1 MALGGGT
8 SSENV
13 MELQRHLQFVE
24 EEAELLRRS
33 LIEMEEQNKLLMN
46 EINRYKSDLP
56 PPASLLSSNSLS
68 SLADGL
74 LNDSALQDVHAL
86 EDGAVLISTE
96 APAQDEE
103 LRVAKLQIGE
113 LSGKVKK
120 LQYENRV
127 LLSNLQRCDLAS
139 FHAPS
144 SSSSLRL
151 ALETDAEAGD
161 SAECLP
167 TRYLFFVFFFKL
179 IEDFTQFDL
188 TRATLISSS
197 HSAVLRLHS
206 PSQRKEPVGGENNT
220 LEVKERRK
228 QTALDPTASLHE
240 CLERQDHNVLLAMR
254 DQARLVST
262 AIQLLTSPESSCLHT
277 SPSICHKVCCS
288 EAAEPDGLDK
298 PHTQVAVH
306 PQTSCDLPR
315 LLSMF
320 VSH

>member
-1 MALGGGT
+1 MAYADQNRNIPDAGGPQELSGAGSSPGNGVALGGGA
-8 SSENV
+8 SPENV
-13 MELQRHLQFVE
+13 TELQRHLQFVE

-56 PPASLLSSNSLS
+56 PPVSVLSSNSLS

-74 LNDSALQDVHAL
+74 LGDSSSRDGASREEPYVHTFQ
-86 EDGAVLISTE
+86 DGAVLISTD

-144 SSSSLRL
+144 STLRL

-161 SAECLP
+161 SADCLP
-167 TRYLFFVFFFKL
+167 TRCLFFSRSANGRL
-179 IEDFTQFDL
+179 
-188 TRATLISSS
+188 ATLIS
-197 HSAVLRLHS
+197 HSFPKTTLVRFCACTAQ
-206 PSQRKEPVGGENNT
+206 PSAKRRWGERT
-220 LEVKERRK
+220 TARRSK
-228 QTALDPTASLHE
+228 
-240 CLERQDHNVLLAMR
+240 NG
-254 DQARLVST
+254 
-262 AIQLLTSPESSCLHT
+262 ESSLRMTPRRPST
-277 SPSICHKVCCS
+277 SAWSARSPTYCW
-288 EAAEPDGLDK
+288 P
-298 PHTQVAVH
+298 
-306 PQTSCDLPR
+306 
-315 LLSMF
+315 
-320 VSH
+320 

>member
-1 MALGGGT
+1 
-8 SSENV
+8 

-56 PPASLLSSNSLS
+56 PPVSVLSSNSLS

-74 LNDSALQDVHAL
+74 LNDGALQDAPSYVQAL
-86 EDGAVLISTE
+86 QDGAVLISTD

-139 FHAPS
+139 FHSPS
-144 SSSSLRL
+144 SSSSLHL

-167 TRYLFFVFFFKL
+167 TR
-179 IEDFTQFDL
+179 
-188 TRATLISSS
+188 
-197 HSAVLRLHS
+197 
-206 PSQRKEPVGGENNT
+206 
-220 LEVKERRK
+220 
-228 QTALDPTASLHE
+228 
-240 CLERQDHNVLLAMR
+240 C
-254 DQARLVST
+254 
-262 AIQLLTSPESSCLHT
+262 
-277 SPSICHKVCCS
+277 
-288 EAAEPDGLDK
+288 
-298 PHTQVAVH
+298 
-306 PQTSCDLPR
+306 
-315 LLSMF
+315 
-320 VSH
+320 

>member
-1 MALGGGT
+1 MALGGGA

-56 PPASLLSSNSLS
+56 PPPVSVLSSNSLS

-74 LNDSALQDVHAL
+74 LNDSALQDGASGKAPYVHAL
-86 EDGAVLISTE
+86 QDGAVLISTD

-139 FHAPS
+139 FHSPS

-167 TRYLFFVFFFKL
+167 TRCLFFVLFFL
-179 IEDFTQFDL
+179 
-188 TRATLISSS
+188 
-197 HSAVLRLHS
+197 S
-206 PSQRKEPVGGENNT
+206 PN
-220 LEVKERRK
+220 
-228 QTALDPTASLHE
+228 
-240 CLERQDHNVLLAMR
+240 
-254 DQARLVST
+254 
-262 AIQLLTSPESSCLHT
+262 
-277 SPSICHKVCCS
+277 
-288 EAAEPDGLDK
+288 
-298 PHTQVAVH
+298 
-306 PQTSCDLPR
+306 
-315 LLSMF
+315 
-320 VSH
+320 